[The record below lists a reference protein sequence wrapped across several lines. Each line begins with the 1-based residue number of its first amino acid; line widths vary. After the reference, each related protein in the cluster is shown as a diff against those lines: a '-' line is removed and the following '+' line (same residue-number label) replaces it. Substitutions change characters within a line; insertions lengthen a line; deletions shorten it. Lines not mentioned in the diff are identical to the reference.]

1 MRNLTAH
8 LNRRFLKL
16 LPAALVIV
24 LILSIIGPNTASANP
39 GWYNT
44 SWQYRKKITIHAA
57 GVSAD
62 LTDFPLLIYL
72 GSDGDLAADAQND
85 GDDIIFTAAD
95 EVTRLSHEIEYFDGA
110 TGNLTAW
117 VKIPSLSSTT
127 DTEIYMY
134 YGNAGAANSE
144 NVTDVWD
151 SNYKMV
157 QHLEETSGGANAILD
172 STSYHND
179 GTDSN
184 TPTFNAAGKLDGAIS
199 FDGVNEYIG
208 FGYGNSVNI
217 TRPLTIEAWIKPN
230 TVPAGNSS
238 EPIVF
243 RDDGSKMNYALSIA
257 SGTYTGNTGVKVLF
271 WREDSVDTDN
281 KTYGTTEIVAGNWYH
296 IVVVDAGSQGTYGN
310 FSIYVNG
317 GLAEGVKSCNFT
329 AYDSA
334 AHKLVVAD
342 TNGERIGGGAYFN
355 GIIDEVRISSYARTP
370 DWITTSYNNQVNPA
384 GFYTLG
390 PEENATVLPTVTTN
404 DATVVQETTAT
415 LNGHL
420 DNDGGAAC
428 QYAFEWG
435 TASGVY
441 TANISWTGSINTG
454 ADFST
459 NLIGLTKGQPY
470 YYRAMVKN
478 ASGVAYGGEIHFL
491 TKPDGPVVLT
501 ATANSSSRID
511 LTWTK
516 GTGAQRTMI
525 RRSAGTYP
533 ASYTDGDEV
542 YFDTGT
548 NFSDTGLTDNMT
560 FYYRAWSEVT
570 GSQQFS
576 NTFASASAKTFA
588 AQQVSPSII
597 GGKVYS
603 VNKAAVLLPWIL
615 GSLASA
621 FILVQIFFYVR
632 KKIKSRQNS
641 GKIAPYKSKPPP

>member
-16 LPAALVIV
+16 LPAALIIS

-44 SWQYRKKITIHAA
+44 NWQHRKKITIHAA
-57 GVSAD
+57 GVPAT
-62 LTDFPLLIYL
+62 LTDFPVLIHL
-72 GSDGDLAADAQND
+72 GSDADLAADAQD
-85 GDDIIFTAAD
+85 DADDIIFTASD

-134 YGNAGAANSE
+134 YSNASIGNSE
-144 NVTDVWD
+144 NITDVWD

-157 QHLEETSGGANAILD
+157 QHLEETSGGAGAITD
-172 STSYHND
+172 STANNND
-179 GTDSN
+179 GTDQ
-184 TPTFNAAGKLDGAIS
+184 NAPALGAHGKIDGATGFTGS
-199 FDGVNEYIG
+199 SNHYINC
-208 FGYGNSVNI
+208 GNAGSLNI
-217 TRPLTIEAWIKPN
+217 TDNITVEAWIYPTIAQTTKGIVAKAQTGNLQYILYLGSGGAATFGIHDGFSWNFATGAVP
-230 TVPAGNSS
+230 TVGAWNH
-238 EPIVF
+238 IVGVY
-243 RDDGSKMNYALSIA
+243 DGSNV
-257 SGTYTGNTGVKVLF
+257 N
-271 WREDSVDTDN
+271 
-281 KTYGTTEIVAGNWYH
+281 
-296 IVVVDAGSQGTYGN
+296 
-310 FSIYVNG
+310 IYVNNVLTVGAAFSGPFQSTTSLVSIANFG
-317 GLAEGVKSCNFT
+317 GLTSTNAFT
-329 AYDSA
+329 G
-334 AHKLVVAD
+334 
-342 TNGERIGGGAYFN
+342 T
-355 GIIDEVRISSYARTP
+355 IDEVRISSYARTP
-370 DWITTSYNNQVNPA
+370 DWITTSYNNQSNPA
-384 GFYTLG
+384 GFFTLG
-390 PEENATVLPTVTTN
+390 PEENATVLPTATTN
-404 DATVVQETTAT
+404 DATAVQETTAT

-435 TASGVY
+435 TVSGVY
-441 TANISWTGSINTG
+441 TDNISWTGSITTG
-454 ADFST
+454 ADFNT
-459 NLIGLTKGQPY
+459 NLIGLTRGQPY

-478 ASGVAYGGEIHFL
+478 ASGVAYGSEIHFL

-516 GTGAQRTMI
+516 GAGAQRTMI
-525 RRSAGTYP
+525 RRSTGTYP
-533 ASYTDGDEV
+533 ASYTDGVQV

-548 NFSDTGLTDNMT
+548 SFSDTSLTDNIT

-576 NTFASASAKTFA
+576 NTFASASATTFA
-588 AQQVSPSII
+588 APPVSASTV

-603 VNKAAVLLPWIL
+603 VNKAAILLPWIF

-632 KKIKSRQNS
+632 KKIKSRQTS

>member
-1 MRNLTAH
+1 MRILTAH

-44 SWQYRKKITIHAA
+44 NWQQRKKITIHAA

-72 GSDGDLAADAQND
+72 GSDGDLAADAQDD
-85 GDDIIFTAAD
+85 GDDIIFTASD

-134 YGNAGAANSE
+134 YSNAGAANSE

-151 SNYKMV
+151 VNYKMV
-157 QHLEETSGGANAILD
+157 QHLEETSGTHND
-172 STSYHND
+172 STQYNND
-179 GTDSN
+179 GTAMITPPGTQNAMGKIDGATELDGNDYISLTASNSILPSNVNFTVSAWAKLDTVRAGTYAPNRIFTILENATNSNFALGVSSDSKIAGFTRN
-184 TPTFNAAGKLDGAIS
+184 GGTAVEFKGDTINTGQWYYFTLVKQGTTHQLYLNASTSGGAVNYTPTNQPSSDNAA
-199 FDGVNEYIG
+199 IG
-208 FGYGNSVNI
+208 QDTFS
-217 TRPLTIEAWIKPN
+217 
-230 TVPAGNSS
+230 
-238 EPIVF
+238 
-243 RDDGSKMNYALSIA
+243 GSR
-257 SGTYTGNTGVKVLF
+257 F
-271 WREDSVDTDN
+271 WD
-281 KTYGTTEIVAGNWYH
+281 
-296 IVVVDAGSQGTYGN
+296 
-310 FSIYVNG
+310 
-317 GLAEGVKSCNFT
+317 
-329 AYDSA
+329 
-334 AHKLVVAD
+334 
-342 TNGERIGGGAYFN
+342 
-355 GIIDEVRISSYARTP
+355 GIIDEVQVSDIARTP

-576 NTFASASAKTFA
+576 NAFASASAKTFA
-588 AQQVSPSII
+588 APFVSPSTV

>member
-16 LPAALVIV
+16 LPAALIIV
-24 LILSIIGPNTASANP
+24 LILGIIGPNTASANP

-44 SWQYRKKITIHAA
+44 SWQHRKKITIHAA

-72 GSDGDLAADAQND
+72 GSDADLAADAQND

-151 SNYKMV
+151 VNYKMV
-157 QHLEETSGGANAILD
+157 QHLEETSGTHND
-172 STSYHND
+172 STQYNND
-179 GTDSN
+179 GTPIISPASNQNAMGKIDGADDLDGNDFISLAASNSILPSNVNFTVSAWAKLDTVRAGTYAPNRIFTILENATNSNFALGVSSDSKIAGFTRN
-184 TPTFNAAGKLDGAIS
+184 GGTAVEFKGGTINTGQWYYFTLVKQGTTHQLYLNGSTSGSAVNYTPTNQPSIDNAA
-199 FDGVNEYIG
+199 IG
-208 FGYGNSVNI
+208 QDTFS
-217 TRPLTIEAWIKPN
+217 
-230 TVPAGNSS
+230 
-238 EPIVF
+238 
-243 RDDGSKMNYALSIA
+243 GSR
-257 SGTYTGNTGVKVLF
+257 F
-271 WREDSVDTDN
+271 WD
-281 KTYGTTEIVAGNWYH
+281 
-296 IVVVDAGSQGTYGN
+296 
-310 FSIYVNG
+310 
-317 GLAEGVKSCNFT
+317 
-329 AYDSA
+329 
-334 AHKLVVAD
+334 
-342 TNGERIGGGAYFN
+342 
-355 GIIDEVRISSYARTP
+355 GIIDEVQVSDIARTP

-415 LNGHL
+415 LNGYL
-420 DNDGGAAC
+420 NNDGGSAC

-454 ADFST
+454 ANFST

-525 RRSAGTYP
+525 RRSTGTYP
-533 ASYTDGDEV
+533 ASYMDGDEV
-542 YFDTGT
+542 YYDTGT
-548 NFSDTGLTDNMT
+548 NFSDTGLADNIT

-615 GSLASA
+615 GSLVAA
-621 FILVQIFFYVR
+621 FILIQIFFYVR
-632 KKIKSRQNS
+632 KKIKSRQHS